1 MTARTTK
8 TEAPRFLALK
18 WTVSRARDTHGY
30 NVVTLTDTST
40 DRSFRAIGG
49 GYDMEG
55 TVFAEWLAS
64 AHPER
69 LQAIAAQAFNVYTP
83 GRGIARA
90 DIAPGT
96 ALYGMTRD
104 AETSAVRL
112 DGACGLR
119 AMEAVAEAAGLEVQ
133 KLFNSRGR
141 LGGFVVTVAAAATEG
156 GAA

>member
-1 MTARTTK
+1 MSTTTK

-55 TVFAEWLAS
+55 TVFAEWL
-64 AHPER
+64 
-69 LQAIAAQAFNVYTP
+69 
-83 GRGIARA
+83 
-90 DIAPGT
+90 
-96 ALYGMTRD
+96 
-104 AETSAVRL
+104 
-112 DGACGLR
+112 
-119 AMEAVAEAAGLEVQ
+119 
-133 KLFNSRGR
+133 
-141 LGGFVVTVAAAATEG
+141 GGFVVTVAAAASEG